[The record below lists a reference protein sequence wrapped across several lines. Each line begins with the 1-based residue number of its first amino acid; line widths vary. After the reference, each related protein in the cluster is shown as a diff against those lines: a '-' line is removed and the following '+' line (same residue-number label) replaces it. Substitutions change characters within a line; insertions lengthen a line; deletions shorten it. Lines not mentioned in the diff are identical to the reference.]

1 MAEIFEWINAPV
13 FEIRTFDGD
22 IIRVKD
28 VTFRVDEKFLYVR
41 DPRKN
46 ETFAFVLENLLCYKY
61 KEEV

>member
-1 MAEIFEWINAPV
+1 MAELFEWVNATV

-22 IIRVKD
+22 IIRTKD
-28 VTFRVDEKFLYVR
+28 VSFRVDEKFLYVH

-46 ETFAFVLENLLCYKY
+46 ETFAFVLENLLFYKY